1 MGGGLTKTYY
11 YFSKSVLGK
20 PNISEVTCSLH
31 GNKVKLKCDVF
42 LYDESPSLGDVY
54 WTKNGVK
61 IEIEKTNGKYSGVDI
76 NDPSLTINNVNRND
90 AGNYH
95 LTAINAV
102 GETKSDVIVLG
113 NRIHFV
119 I

>member
-1 MGGGLTKTYY
+1 M
-11 YFSKSVLGK
+11 
-20 PNISEVTCSLH
+20 
-31 GNKVKLKCDVF
+31 
-42 LYDESPSLGDVY
+42 Y

-119 I
+119 IFLSIT